1 MIKECDINP
10 LLAGEGTNLVALDA
24 RVVLFKSGEE
34 AVVAKR
40 SAIRPYPR
48 QYVERAQM
56 PDGTPVTYR
65 PIRPEDESLMVQF
78 HKSLSESSVRS
89 WYFESRSLDER
100 IDHTRLRRACFIDYA
115 NEMALIAVIEQP
127 DGTKVLAGV
136 ARMQRSSY
144 AARARF
150 AIAVSDQW
158 QRRGIGSQLLKR
170 LIEVAK
176 AEGLTLLRA
185 AFLPE
190 SANLKQL
197 FEKFAFRIVVAS
209 PDEPHYAEMDL
220 PAPAG
225 GVSIYPAE

>member
-1 MIKECDINP
+1 
-10 LLAGEGTNLVALDA
+10 
-24 RVVLFKSGEE
+24 
-34 AVVAKR
+34 
-40 SAIRPYPR
+40 
-48 QYVERAQM
+48 
-56 PDGTPVTYR
+56 
-65 PIRPEDESLMVQF
+65 MVQF